1 MEDIFE
7 TRVCPIC
14 GQELFDDM
22 RICYGCMHEFSDMT
36 RSSQALQ
43 LAALPDIEIDEPD
56 ELLAD
61 GEADGDDVR
70 EASEDPVLM
79 LRIATDDA
87 QATIPVPQNGIVIGR
102 DPLCDVVLKA
112 HVVSKRHLRI
122 IPLSSAVIIE
132 DLGSTNPAVFK
143 GREVRETAVIRIG
156 ESFEVCGARFTVV
169 TRGNAG

>member
-1 MEDIFE
+1 MEDIFD
-7 TRVCPIC
+7 TKTCPVC

-22 RICYGCMHEFSDMT
+22 RVCYGCMHEFADSPG
-36 RSSQALQ
+36 SPQALQ
-43 LAALPDIEIDEPD
+43 FAALPDIEIDEPD
-56 ELLAD
+56 EVLAD
-61 GEADGDDVR
+61 GGAGGDGVSEAVG
-70 EASEDPVLM
+70 DPVLM

-87 QATIPVPQNGIVIGR
+87 QTTISVPQNGIIVGR

-112 HVVSKRHLRI
+112 REVSKRHLRV

-143 GREVRETAVIRIG
+143 GREVRETAVIRVG

-169 TRGNAG
+169 VKEGI